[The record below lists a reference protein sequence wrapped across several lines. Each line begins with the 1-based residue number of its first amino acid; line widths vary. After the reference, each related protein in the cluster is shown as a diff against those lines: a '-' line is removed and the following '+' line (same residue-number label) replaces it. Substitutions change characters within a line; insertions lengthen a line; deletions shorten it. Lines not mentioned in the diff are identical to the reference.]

1 MFPQLAKYIDLSLLL
16 LRLLVS
22 LVFVTSGVNH
32 LKDTK
37 ARAASLGLTENF
49 TRFLGV
55 AEVLGALGVLFGVLA
70 QLAAAGLILIMF
82 GAIQRKIVVWHTGFW
97 GEKNSGWHYELML
110 VAMNLVIICSGGG
123 SLLLWK

>member
-37 ARAASLGLTENF
+37 ARAASLRLTENF

-82 GAIQRKIVVWHTGFW
+82 GAIQRK
-97 GEKNSGWHYELML
+97 
-110 VAMNLVIICSGGG
+110 
-123 SLLLWK
+123 